1 MLEELIGDLFKT
13 DCLVIGHGCNCQGL
27 FGAGVAGQVR
37 ARYPAAY
44 RAYLAAY
51 RRGTL
56 RPGGYGLVPVG
67 AGRFVANLYTQ
78 YYPGPHAEIGAIE
91 RAVVKLSFDL
101 RSLGIGAL
109 ALPRLGCGIGGLS
122 WEKEVKPVL
131 AEIAAA
137 RGDLTLRIYAR
148 G

>member
-1 MLEELIGDLFKT
+1 MLEELTGDL
-13 DCLVIGHGCNCQGL
+13 LLAPEPVIAHGCNCRGL

-51 RRGTL
+51 RQGTL

-78 YYPGPHAEIGAIE
+78 DRPGQHAELLAIE
-91 RAVVKLSFDL
+91 RAIVKLSFDL
-101 RSLGIGAL
+101 RALGIHTIAI
-109 ALPRLGCGIGGLS
+109 PRLGCGIGGLS

-131 AEIAAA
+131 SEIAAQ
-137 RGDLTLRIYAR
+137 RGDLALRVYTR